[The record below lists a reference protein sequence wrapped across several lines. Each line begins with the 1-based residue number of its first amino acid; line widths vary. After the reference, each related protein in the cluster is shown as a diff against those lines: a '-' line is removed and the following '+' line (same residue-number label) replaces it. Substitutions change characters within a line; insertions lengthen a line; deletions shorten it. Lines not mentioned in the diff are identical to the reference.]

1 LEPAKHSPEPEIFT
15 TRRVVVVHGDRQ
27 AAEMLHTFLRLME
40 LDCSLLPPESDD
52 VVATIRRR
60 RPDILILDL
69 DLPDL
74 RALEIANAVRIHAQ
88 ALPIIFLTDDDPIAA
103 PSAVPINGP
112 VMRKPGDRFEELLQL
127 FEMVLALE

>member
-1 LEPAKHSPEPEIFT
+1 MQPVKDSAEPEIFT
-15 TRRVVVVHGDRQ
+15 TRRVIVVDGDRQ

-40 LDCSLLPPESDD
+40 LDCSL
-52 VVATIRRR
+52 VAPDSGEVLAAIRGQ

-74 RALEIANAVRIHAQ
+74 RAMEIAKAVQMHVP
-88 ALPIIFLTDDDPIAA
+88 ALPIIFLTDDDPF
-103 PSAVPINGP
+103 AVQVEGP
-112 VMRKPGDRFEELLQL
+112 VMRKPGDRFEELLRL